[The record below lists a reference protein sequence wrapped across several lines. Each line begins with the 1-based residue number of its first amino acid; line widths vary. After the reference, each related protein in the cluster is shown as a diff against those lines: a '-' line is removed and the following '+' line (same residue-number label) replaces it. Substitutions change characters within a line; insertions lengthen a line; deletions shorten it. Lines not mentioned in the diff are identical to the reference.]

1 MAVSQWENDRAVP
14 RMGVIQRLSDHF
26 KIPKSAIIDA
36 DDDMR
41 ALANLDEEVKGRAD
55 DVRREYER
63 LKAIQELV
71 DVQDEANKLW
81 AKQLEGARPV
91 KGMEMG
97 YVPLRGRV
105 HMGTPTEPE
114 VYEKEMVLAPQ
125 FLIDDDPDLYACTS
139 EGDCMNRVY
148 PEGCIIFV
156 SPNKE
161 PQSGSV
167 AVVTIDGTETVMRRM
182 FRTASTLVLS
192 PDSYNPDNKDIVI
205 TSDDERTV
213 EYGGKVVWFQANGEM
228 E

>member
-1 MAVSQWENDRAVP
+1 MRHGGIHDRCRKYTPHPRKEARLTQEQLAEKLGVTRATVTQWETGWSQP
-14 RMGVIQRLSDHF
+14 RMGKVEQLATIFKVQLS
-26 KIPKSAIIDA
+26 A
-36 DDDMR
+36 
-41 ALANLDEEVKGRAD
+41 V
-55 DVRREYER
+55 V
-63 LKAIQELV
+63 
-71 DVQDEANKLW
+71 DEAPES
-81 AKQLEGARPV
+81 ATVPGARPV

-105 HMGTPTEPE
+105 HMGTPVEPD
-114 VYEKEMVLAPQ
+114 VYEEEMVLAPQ
-125 FLIDDDPDLYACTS
+125 FLIDADPDLYACTS

-161 PQSGSV
+161 PQNGSV
-167 AVVTIDGTETVMRRM
+167 AVVTIDGVDTVMRRM

-192 PDSYNPDNKDIVI
+192 PDSFNPDNKDIVI

>member
-1 MAVSQWENDRAVP
+1 MTVGDNIKAFRSLYDLTQQQLADVLAVTRESVGKWESDKMAIRDRHVSRLVEKYGIQPEDIMSENYGLAASGSIKNKASAVP
-14 RMGVIQRLSDHF
+14 
-26 KIPKSAIIDA
+26 
-36 DDDMR
+36 
-41 ALANLDEEVKGRAD
+41 
-55 DVRREYER
+55 
-63 LKAIQELV
+63 
-71 DVQDEANKLW
+71 
-81 AKQLEGARPV
+81 GARPV

-105 HMGTPTEPE
+105 HMGIPVEPE
-114 VYEKEMVLAPQ
+114 VYEEEQVLAPQ

-161 PQSGSV
+161 PQNGSV

-192 PDSYNPDNKDIVI
+192 PDSFNPENKDIVI
-205 TSDDERTV
+205 TSDDDRTV
-213 EYGGKVVWFQANGEM
+213 EFKGKVVWFQANGEM

>member
-1 MAVSQWENDRAVP
+1 MGIAENIDALLVKYDITQARLATIAEVTPGTVTGWRNGSRP
-14 RMGVIQRLSDHF
+14 RREALNNMCAYFRLTEDDILSD
-26 KIPKSAIIDA
+26 AYG
-36 DDDMR
+36 
-41 ALANLDEEVKGRAD
+41 LAAKEHGLFPN
-55 DVRREYER
+55 VR
-63 LKAIQELV
+63 
-71 DVQDEANKLW
+71 
-81 AKQLEGARPV
+81 GARPV

-105 HMGTPTEPE
+105 HAGSPTEPE
-114 VYEKEMVLAPQ
+114 VYEEEMVLAPQ

-148 PEGCIIFV
+148 PEGCIIIV

-161 PQSGSV
+161 PQNGSV

-192 PDSYNPDNKDIVI
+192 PDSFNPENKDIVI
-205 TSDDERTV
+205 TSDDEHTV

>member
-1 MAVSQWENDRAVP
+1 MAIRENILKIREIWGVTQDELGTIAGVTRGAVSQWEGGFSEP
-14 RMGVIQRLSDHF
+14 RMGAIQRMADYF
-26 KIPKSAIIDA
+26 GIRKFNIIEDGGM
-36 DDDMR
+36 DLIDPITKKPR
-41 ALANLDEEVKGRAD
+41 V
-55 DVRREYER
+55 VP
-63 LKAIQELV
+63 
-71 DVQDEANKLW
+71 
-81 AKQLEGARPV
+81 EGARPV

-114 VYEKEMVLAPQ
+114 VYEEEMVLAPQ

-161 PQSGSV
+161 PQNGSV

-182 FRTASTLVLS
+182 FWTASTLVLS
-192 PDSYNPDNKDIVI
+192 PDSFNPENKDIVI

>member
-1 MAVSQWENDRAVP
+1 MAGSRSAERIKQIRKKYGFTQLELANIAGVTENAVSKWENGYADPRVEAAEKIAAVCEETT
-14 RMGVIQRLSDHF
+14 GWILGLSDTDSELLMPGF
-26 KIPKSAIIDA
+26 EPKI
-36 DDDMR
+36 R
-41 ALANLDEEVKGRAD
+41 
-55 DVRREYER
+55 
-63 LKAIQELV
+63 
-71 DVQDEANKLW
+71 
-81 AKQLEGARPV
+81 GARPV

-114 VYEKEMVLAPQ
+114 VYEEEMVLAPQ

-161 PQSGSV
+161 PQNGSV

-192 PDSYNPDNKDIVI
+192 PDSFNPENKDIVI